1 MHDEMQVWDDLHQD
15 GRDAAFKQ
23 ARRLI
28 SWSGRVSSRVM
39 PPNPPQRFG
48 DMMTTDIEYVNEA
61 LAPRFD
67 KEIKKS
73 IDRMAEDGVPRALI
87 PLCVAVWREALVAF
101 PFDEEHE
108 AEDLSAALLMHRVRS
123 TKKAAWQLKNNPD
136 DEASA
141 EVLRDRGLM
150 R

>member
-1 MHDEMQVWDDLHQD
+1 MQTEMQVWDDLPQD
-15 GRDAAFKQ
+15 GRDVAFRQ
-23 ARRLI
+23 ARRLL

-39 PPNPPQRFG
+39 PPGPPQRFG
-48 DMMTTDIEYVNEA
+48 DIVTTDIEYVNRSI
-61 LAPRFD
+61 APRFD
-67 KEIKKS
+67 REIKKS
-73 IDRMAEDGVPRALI
+73 VDRMAEGGVPRALI

-123 TKKAAWQLKNNPD
+123 TEKAAWQLKHHPD

-141 EVLRDRGLM
+141 EVLRERGLM